1 MGMEVITGIGMEAQ
15 PIGVTVPD
23 TPTVHEAVRPTGMTG
38 PEVQPGGAEAR
49 RRGIMARVTLTDIA
63 EDRRTGAA
71 VPEVRPDGVAAPRLG
86 AAGPARF
93 MGPVVAPVRG
103 GVEPKPA
110 LARESAPRSASIVRH
125 RTGWGDRGYERL
137 SGARLSD

>member
-23 TPTVHEAVRPTGMTG
+23 TPTGHEAVPPTGMTG
-38 PEVQPGGAEAR
+38 PEVPPGGAEAR
-49 RRGIMARVTLTDIA
+49 RRGIMARVTLAVIA

-71 VPEVRPDGVAAPRLG
+71 V
-86 AAGPARF
+86 PARF

-103 GVEPKPA
+103 GVEPTPA
-110 LARESAPRSASIVRH
+110 LAR
-125 RTGWGDRGYERL
+125 
-137 SGARLSD
+137 

>member
-1 MGMEVITGIGMEAQ
+1 MEVITGIGMEAQ
-15 PIGVTVPD
+15 PIGVTVPGR
-23 TPTVHEAVRPTGMTG
+23 PMVHEAVLPTGMTG

-63 EDRRTGAA
+63 EGRRTGAA
-71 VPEVRPDGVAAPRLG
+71 GPEVRPDGVVAPRLG

-103 GVEPKPA
+103 GVEPTPA
-110 LARESAPRSASIVRH
+110 LA
-125 RTGWGDRGYERL
+125 GWQIDRGYERL